1 MIPLLINLKGK
12 EVLVFGGGKIA
23 TRRIKALLKEEA
35 LVTCISLELSED
47 LKSLASDHLSIQQ
60 KKYESSDLEKMILVI
75 AATNNKDINERI
87 KKECERREILCSRSD
102 CHEDSDV
109 IFPCVIRRGRLTLS
123 VCTEGASPSLTKE
136 IVKSLSEQYD
146 ESYIERLELLSSLR
160 TKILKDENNESKE
173 LLNQIPRWS
182 LDELREKLKEIDWL
196 EKAKTMI
203 K

>member
-35 LVTCISLELSED
+35 LVTCISLDLSED

-87 KKECERREILCSRSD
+87 KKECERQEILCSRSD
-102 CHEDSDV
+102 CYEDSDV

-146 ESYIERLELLSSLR
+146 ESYIERLELLNSLR
-160 TKILKDENNESKE
+160 TKILKDENNGSKE

-182 LDELREKLKEIDWL
+182 LDELREKLEEIDWL
-196 EKAKTMI
+196 EKKTMI